1 MYERATRAL
10 DGEMYDGTSEGLYAF
25 LDTLGRR
32 ANEFGWSNPDVGILM
47 IPADPTDPTS
57 PLTSLLTNYGEISMV
72 I

>member
-1 MYERATRAL
+1 M
-10 DGEMYDGTSEGLYAF
+10 
-25 LDTLGRR
+25 DTLGRR